1 MMPHD
6 QALLTLARRTRKNLK
21 HIYKEKFEGES
32 VSEFTQLL
40 NSMLCMVISLREEYL
55 NEHHTSWEKLEE
67 KLKERGQVLEKELEK
82 SKDQLRSIAEED
94 FPKQLITNLRHAFA
108 HGNFRLIPASD
119 GSNEIAGVTVW
130 NIPPDKKK
138 DIWVAD
144 LLEKELMDL
153 ANKVVEHIDK
163 TVG

>member
-6 QALLTLARRTRKNLK
+6 RALLTLARRTQKNLK
-21 HIYKEKFEGES
+21 YINEKKCKGES

-67 KLKERGQVLEKELEK
+67 KLKERGQELEQELEK
-82 SKDQLRSIAEED
+82 SKVLLRSIAEKD
-94 FPKQLITNLRHAFA
+94 FPKPLITNLRHAFA

-119 GSNEIAGVTVW
+119 ESNEIAGVTVW

-138 DIWVAD
+138 GIWVAD
-144 LLEKELMDL
+144 LSEKELMDL
-153 ANKVVEHIDK
+153 ANKGVEHICK
-163 TVG
+163 TVS